1 MGDLNN
7 SGEKGESGDGICLS
21 ADCTGGNRCSASNP
35 PKGLSFSGIHL
46 LHTEPLPS
54 VCVHRGRLRGNMI
67 NYWKAR
73 KPASRMEPTHHND
86 TFLIPLPMA
95 VYVLLITAKN
105 NNLSFNRTLSRRGLS
120 PLLFFPFILVCDSA
134 GLTHSLHQCPCDLI
148 HAAYLSR
155 SVFFHK
161 MTNAHTLWPQKL
173 LEQWKGL
180 PEKLFRQNLRGW
192 LESFNSNKAGRKA
205 CLLLV
210 IPHLLDKASQGSS
223 AALNWCTYPY
233 LYRSSLWLGVRGESD
248 RTGSYSSPHAY
259 LLILIHGRIGFF
271 RSHFSSYAWHGIFI
285 EPATTNAAV

>member
-1 MGDLNN
+1 
-7 SGEKGESGDGICLS
+7 
-21 ADCTGGNRCSASNP
+21 
-35 PKGLSFSGIHL
+35 
-46 LHTEPLPS
+46 
-54 VCVHRGRLRGNMI
+54 
-67 NYWKAR
+67 
-73 KPASRMEPTHHND
+73 MEPTHHND

-192 LESFNSNKAGRKA
+192 LESFNSNKARRKA

-210 IPHLLDKASQGSS
+210 IPHLPDKASQGSS

-233 LYRSSLWLGVRGESD
+233 LYRSSL
-248 RTGSYSSPHAY
+248 
-259 LLILIHGRIGFF
+259 
-271 RSHFSSYAWHGIFI
+271 
-285 EPATTNAAV
+285 